1 MEDQAD
7 CGCLS
12 FSFLRGIKKKM
23 DWEGTKQEKG
33 ETKDDDW
40 KTSPLGTD
48 LKMLVNNEKF
58 SDVSFI
64 VGDEKVKMFALK
76 GILSAR
82 SKVFCRMFEGT
93 NSPAQLI
100 PQ

>member
-1 MEDQAD
+1 
-7 CGCLS
+7 
-12 FSFLRGIKKKM
+12 M